1 MQVLHRALNTANE
14 SERSDRELVTESM
27 FSNISRSAQG
37 QKGKEKK
44 NRKIKTSIV
53 NNCKSGKTSSFA
65 FIQNLYR

>member
-1 MQVLHRALNTANE
+1 MALKTANE

-27 FSNISRSAQG
+27 PED
-37 QKGKEKK
+37 KKK